1 MGGSGGLCALGAVCV
16 RVLVYTCVVV
26 CVYVCVCV
34 CVCVRACVRLLNE
47 RAGVRLNG
55 PDMLSL

>member
-1 MGGSGGLCALGAVCV
+1 MCVGGCLCAGVGLYMCG
-16 RVLVYTCVVV
+16 Y
-26 CVYVCVCV
+26 VCV

>member
-1 MGGSGGLCALGAVCV
+1 MCVGGCLCAGVGLYMCG
-16 RVLVYTCVVV
+16 
-26 CVYVCVCV
+26 CV